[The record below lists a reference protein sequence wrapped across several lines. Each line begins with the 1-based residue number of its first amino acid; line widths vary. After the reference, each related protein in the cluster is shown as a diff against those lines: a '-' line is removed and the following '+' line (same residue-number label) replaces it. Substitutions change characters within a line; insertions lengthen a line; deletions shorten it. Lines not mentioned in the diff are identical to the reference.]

1 MSEKPLLRSAD
12 QLVDER
18 GGAPVGGVLVDATGM
33 ISWAGPSA
41 KPRLRL
47 SNLPIDVTSFVGR
60 RRELSEARRLLGD
73 ARLLT
78 LAGAGG
84 VGKTRLALRLAA
96 EVRRT
101 FPDGVW
107 LADLA
112 PLQDGELVPQTVV
125 AALGLPD
132 HSTRLPVDT
141 LLEYLAGKR
150 LLLVLDNCEHLLDA
164 CAVLATKLL
173 SNAAEL
179 RILATSRQILNVEGE
194 QVFEVPPLS
203 VPDPG
208 RLSAA
213 GSLTEYEAVRLF
225 AERAAAVVP
234 GFAITAGNG
243 AMVAR
248 LCQGLDGIPLA
259 IELAAVRLRVLSV
272 EQILERLD
280 DCCRLLTGGSRT
292 GLERHQTL
300 RAAIE
305 WSYDLCSP
313 QEQTLWQRLSVF
325 SGGFDLEAVE
335 QTCADEDIA
344 QEDVFELVAGLLDK
358 SILARQQ
365 HGPRVRYRL
374 LETIRQYGQTHLTE
388 SGQEKPLLHRHRD
401 YYHQLAIRA
410 DAAVM
415 SPGQTE
421 WMHRLRPDLPN
432 IRVALDFC
440 LTEPGQAQAGL
451 QIASALQYYWLF
463 YGLLRE
469 ARQWLTRALELDPR
483 PTVIRSKALSAAAFI
498 LLLQG
503 DTDAALALRDEGNTL
518 ARQLDDGRVL
528 AHAVHICGMAAWA
541 QGDLHDAISL
551 LTEALERARTDG
563 DDPTETFID
572 QLFLAM
578 TTALLGDG
586 RSAVRSA
593 ETLAAAQNA
602 GAEWSIAWGKWALG
616 LHHFVEGDNRSAT
629 GLFQDS
635 LRLHHT
641 FSNPWGYAW
650 CTEALAWTAATDEQY
665 ERASRLLGATEATL
679 RTIGGMGGFKLF
691 AAAHERCEAQ
701 LRREVGD
708 DAYASALQRGTDLT
722 LDQAVAYALGEQAT
736 TPSPVPSPNRAPGVL
751 TPRERQVAELIS
763 QGLSNKQI
771 ATKLVIAPRTAE
783 GHVERILTKLGF
795 TSRTQIA
802 TWAAAQER
810 PANEQPNGGCG

>member
-1 MSEKPLLRSAD
+1 MSEKPLLISAD

-112 PLQDGELVPQTVV
+112 PLQDGELVPQTVI

-141 LLEYLAGKR
+141 LLECLAGKR

-208 RLSAA
+208 RLSAV

-313 QEQTLWQRLSVF
+313 PEQILWQRLSVF

-335 QTCADEDIA
+335 QTCARERKCPTADGG
-344 QEDVFELVAGLLDK
+344 QLCTRLVCFTQPSTGKLN
-358 SILARQQ
+358 
-365 HGPRVRYRL
+365 
-374 LETIRQYGQTHLTE
+374 ETIELRGQCAGHQHQVV
-388 SGQEKPLLHRHRD
+388 SARRGQGREVSEHEALR
-401 YYHQLAIRA
+401 RA
-410 DAAVM
+410 DARELAAVCDFVRAAK
-415 SPGQTE
+415 PGGLVQHLDRTGHVLQVHVWE
-421 WMHRLRPDLPN
+421 KNHEHAPWPERHLPSLASLNRYHRKQSSGRT
-432 IRVALDFC
+432 R
-440 LTEPGQAQAGL
+440 
-451 QIASALQYYWLF
+451 SA
-463 YGLLRE
+463 R
-469 ARQWLTRALELDPR
+469 
-483 PTVIRSKALSAAAFI
+483 
-498 LLLQG
+498 
-503 DTDAALALRDEGNTL
+503 
-518 ARQLDDGRVL
+518 
-528 AHAVHICGMAAWA
+528 
-541 QGDLHDAISL
+541 
-551 LTEALERARTDG
+551 
-563 DDPTETFID
+563 
-572 QLFLAM
+572 
-578 TTALLGDG
+578 G
-586 RSAVRSA
+586 RSW
-593 ETLAAAQNA
+593 T
-602 GAEWSIAWGKWALG
+602 K
-616 LHHFVEGDNRSAT
+616 T
-629 GLFQDS
+629 G
-635 LRLHHT
+635 
-641 FSNPWGYAW
+641 
-650 CTEALAWTAATDEQY
+650 
-665 ERASRLLGATEATL
+665 
-679 RTIGGMGGFKLF
+679 
-691 AAAHERCEAQ
+691 
-701 LRREVGD
+701 
-708 DAYASALQRGTDLT
+708 
-722 LDQAVAYALGEQAT
+722 
-736 TPSPVPSPNRAPGVL
+736 
-751 TPRERQVAELIS
+751 
-763 QGLSNKQI
+763 QI
-771 ATKLVIAPRTAE
+771 
-783 GHVERILTKLGF
+783 
-795 TSRTQIA
+795 
-802 TWAAAQER
+802 R
-810 PANEQPNGGCG
+810 P